1 MTQPSL
7 VARGQREVLAL
18 MGLILRDS
26 VAVRM
31 FLVLLATTLTMIVLY
46 VIAGFWDEQSA
57 LAHVIRHNFDLG
69 LDDVFAEDFNHGLSF
84 LVAAL
89 MLMSFLEIRSRA
101 LLFLAVLY
109 GFIWF
114 DDSAQYHERVGG
126 KIGAALHIPIS
137 HGLGPQEYG
146 ELLAW
151 GIAGLGVGV
160 VFLWSWRGRRPGDL
174 GALFPFFMCF
184 VLLVICAVVVDMLH
198 VVLPPSFSELAG
210 VIEDGGEMV
219 AITASAGLA
228 IGLSRHARDYYRAM
242 SEPSIER

>member
-7 VARGQREVLAL
+7 VAQGKREVLAL
-18 MGLILRDS
+18 MALILRDS
-26 VAVRM
+26 PAVRL
-31 FLVLLATTLTMIVLY
+31 FLVLLAGTLTMIVLY
-46 VIAGFWDEQSA
+46 MIAGIWDGQSA
-57 LAHVIRHNFDLG
+57 LAHAIRHNFDLG
-69 LDDVFAEDFNHGLSF
+69 LDDVLAEDFNHGMSF

-89 MLMSFLEIRSRA
+89 MLLSFFEVRSRA

-126 KIGAALHIPIS
+126 VIGQALHLPVA

-151 GIAGLGVGV
+151 GLAGLGVGV
-160 VFLWSWRGRRPGDL
+160 VFLWFWRGRRAGDL
-174 GALFPFFMCF
+174 GALLPFLMCF

-198 VVLPPSFSELAG
+198 VVLPPNFRELAG
-210 VIEDGGEMV
+210 VVEDGGEMV

-228 IGLSRHARDYYRAM
+228 LGLSRHAVAYYRAM
-242 SEPSIER
+242 SAAG